1 MTVRWDD
8 VDARARGLASRLL
21 SREAIAGLRR
31 AGDLRQLSQE
41 LVRLGVLSEEVPE
54 PSGAVLELALR
65 RVAGHQLRV
74 VRRWLGPRLDVVA
87 VALDAE
93 DRRSLRALVRGAAAG
108 AHPDARLIGLM
119 PTPMLPERLL
129 GELAAQSRIRDQ
141 AVLLVA
147 AGHPTG
153 RALLAAA
160 APQEPDLVAVE
171 LAIARAF
178 AERAVRGAR
187 RGGKFL
193 RGYVGDLIDAG
204 NCRTALL
211 LAGRTGGEPPGPMF
225 IAGGRR
231 LGPEPFGRA
240 ASAEYPVSAARL
252 LGRALGDGELAA
264 LLLRYADQPAALEAA
279 LEEQEL
285 DELVRAAGLDP
296 LGPAPLLLYLRR
308 LRAQTAELGELVW
321 ERDLEAA
328 A

>member
-65 RVAGHQLRV
+65 RVAGHQLHV

-129 GELAAQSRIRDQ
+129 GELAAQSRIRD
-141 AVLLVA
+141 
-147 AGHPTG
+147 
-153 RALLAAA
+153 
-160 APQEPDLVAVE
+160 
-171 LAIARAF
+171 
-178 AERAVRGAR
+178 
-187 RGGKFL
+187 
-193 RGYVGDLIDAG
+193 
-204 NCRTALL
+204 
-211 LAGRTGGEPPGPMF
+211 
-225 IAGGRR
+225 
-231 LGPEPFGRA
+231 
-240 ASAEYPVSAARL
+240 
-252 LGRALGDGELAA
+252 
-264 LLLRYADQPAALEAA
+264 
-279 LEEQEL
+279 
-285 DELVRAAGLDP
+285 
-296 LGPAPLLLYLRR
+296 
-308 LRAQTAELGELVW
+308 
-321 ERDLEAA
+321 
-328 A
+328 

>member
-1 MTVRWDD
+1 
-8 VDARARGLASRLL
+8 
-21 SREAIAGLRR
+21 
-31 AGDLRQLSQE
+31 
-41 LVRLGVLSEEVPE
+41 
-54 PSGAVLELALR
+54 
-65 RVAGHQLRV
+65 
-74 VRRWLGPRLDVVA
+74 
-87 VALDAE
+87 
-93 DRRSLRALVRGAAAG
+93 
-108 AHPDARLIGLM
+108 
-119 PTPMLPERLL
+119 
-129 GELAAQSRIRDQ
+129 
-141 AVLLVA
+141 VA

-160 APQEPDLVAVE
+160 APQEPDLFAVE

-178 AERAVRGAR
+178 AERAVRGAQ

-240 ASAEYPVSAARL
+240 ASAQYPVSAARL